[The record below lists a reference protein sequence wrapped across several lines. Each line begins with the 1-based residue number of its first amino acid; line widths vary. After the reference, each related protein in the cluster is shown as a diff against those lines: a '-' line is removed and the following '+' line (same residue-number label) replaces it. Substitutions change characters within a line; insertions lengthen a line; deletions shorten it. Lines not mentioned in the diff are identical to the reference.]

1 MVALE
6 NKVEAVRTA
15 LAASV
20 KLLLAEMSVL
30 PPPLDDAPAARAA
43 REAGGAARAAM
54 EAART
59 LGDTHADL
67 EMVGWEPGWPGDAF
81 LL

>member
-20 KLLLAEMSVL
+20 KLLLAEMSVPL
-30 PPPLDDAPAARAA
+30 PPLDDSPAARAA
-43 REAGGAARAAM
+43 REASGAAVMALGAAK
-54 EAART
+54 A
-59 LGDTHADL
+59 LGETHDDL
-67 EMVGWEPGWPGDAF
+67 AQV
-81 LL
+81 